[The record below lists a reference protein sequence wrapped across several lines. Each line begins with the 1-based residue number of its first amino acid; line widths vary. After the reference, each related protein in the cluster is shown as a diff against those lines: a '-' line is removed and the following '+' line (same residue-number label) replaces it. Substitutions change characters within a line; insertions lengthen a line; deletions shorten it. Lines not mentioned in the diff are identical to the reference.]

1 MSKIKNKKT
10 KIFKLSLIR
19 SIHYQREKKLLK
31 SYGTDMYDKWYMNPY
46 SYIKSIYMLETSAL
60 IVFFAQFTKISPNH
74 ISGVYISL
82 GLLSGLFLASNNDTL
97 IFLSLIM
104 LFTKMSFDA
113 ADGLLARIQNKTSN
127 LGDLLDNWG
136 GFVGSYSFLCGFGF
150 YLYHRENNFLF
161 IILAI
166 LIVIVKAIDLKDYS
180 YHLAMYKLFKSKK
193 KNEIIKKLNMK
204 NSNMFSKNTSNYLT
218 KIKNFVQNFV
228 NDRSRTIDTII
239 LLIFIDNYYFD
250 VNLLNYIYYYLFLK
264 SVLIFI
270 GGIYI
275 TYYKNYLFKK

>member
-1 MSKIKNKKT
+1 MIKTKKDKIK
-10 KIFKLSLIR
+10 IIKLSQIR
-19 SIHYQREKKLLK
+19 SIHHQEENKKIK
-31 SYGTDMYDKWYMNPY
+31 SDGIDMDKWFMNPY
-46 SYIKSIYMLETSAL
+46 SYIKFKYFIETSAL
-60 IVFFAQFTKISPNH
+60 IVFFAQFTKISPNN
-74 ISGVYISL
+74 ITGIYIIL
-82 GLLSGLFLASNNDTL
+82 GFLSGLFLASNNDTL
-97 IFLSLIM
+97 IFLSLIF
-104 LFTKMSFDA
+104 LFTKSSFDA
-113 ADGLLARIQNKTSN
+113 ADGLLARIKKKTSN

-136 GFVGSYSFLCGFGF
+136 ALVGSYSYLCGFGV
-150 YLYHRENNFLF
+150 YLYNKENNFLF
-161 IILAI
+161 IILALLII
-166 LIVIVKAIDLKDYS
+166 LMKAVDLKDYS